1 MKCRSINWPRLI
13 VLVFLLFEYQGRSG
27 ATFCALAES
36 QSRPTSQEQAMNFT
50 LEGKIIKVETGK
62 FTVSSEGNII
72 FHVRYDDKTEI
83 KHQDGSAGSSKDFR
97 MGVQVKVEG
106 DLTESGEIVART
118 IELEKEM
125 ESKPPASRSGNT
137 THPYPPLKHG
147 SDSGD
152 EHRIF

>member
-1 MKCRSINWPRLI
+1 
-13 VLVFLLFEYQGRSG
+13 
-27 ATFCALAES
+27 
-36 QSRPTSQEQAMNFT
+36 MNFT

-83 KHQDGSAGSSKDFR
+83 KHKDGRAGSSQDFR

-106 DLTESGEIVART
+106 DFTESGEIVART
-118 IELEKEM
+118 IEIEM
-125 ESKPPASRSGNT
+125 ETESKPSASRSGNT
-137 THPYPPLKHG
+137 TYPYPPRKHG
-147 SDSGD
+147 SRSGD